1 LTESRADATL
11 ADATLAQAARL
22 VKALR
27 QPGPWPHPVQEPIG
41 LVETH
46 ISWVLLTGPYAY
58 KLHKP
63 VNLGFL
69 DFTGLEQRLHDC
81 REELRLNRR
90 LSHDLYLGLVAVV
103 DSPAGLRVVEANED
117 PGSAPLP
124 AGATPLEVGLRMH
137 EFPQEALLPAALARG
152 AIDGSQLDA
161 LALDLAR
168 FHRRAAV
175 APVDGAYGTPA
186 AVLQPVRDNITAL
199 QPRLPAH
206 AQTTLEQVRQWSERC
221 FVEIRPLLEQRL
233 AAGRVRECHGDLHL
247 GNMLLLNGRIQV
259 FDCLEFSPSLR
270 WIDVI
275 SDMAFLVMDLE
286 ERGAPAL
293 GNRLLNAWLA
303 ETGDYEGLQLW
314 RWYSSYRAMVR
325 AKVAAL
331 SGDTSGALGY
341 LSWAHQASQ
350 PGSPRLLLCHGLSG
364 AGKSHLCR
372 QLAGPLG
379 AIWLRSDVERKRRF
393 GQGRQGEPTASPRS
407 TSARSTSTRD
417 TSARDATSNPSTNP
431 NLYAASVSDALF
443 LEQLPQLAE
452 GLLAAGFSVIV
463 DATFLRGAY
472 RAAMAAVAERC
483 AVPLVILDLQVPRPL
498 LEQRISG
505 RQRAGGD
512 PSDADLAVLARQLQA
527 QEPLTA
533 AEQARSVAIG
543 PEPQLDAILGA
554 IQASAT
560 DPIAR
565 SDG

>member
-1 LTESRADATL
+1 MTEPRADATP
-11 ADATLAQAARL
+11 AQAALARSTRL
-22 VKALR
+22 VDALR
-27 QPGPWPHPVQEPIG
+27 QSGPWPHPVQEPIG

-90 LSHDLYLGLVAVV
+90 LSQDLYLSLVAVV
-103 DSPAGLRVVEANED
+103 DSPAGLRVVEASEE

-124 AGATPLEVGLRMH
+124 GGVLPLEVGLRMRQ
-137 EFPQEALLPAALARG
+137 FPQEALLPAALARG
-152 AIDGSQLDA
+152 AIDGKQLEA

-168 FHRRAAV
+168 FHQRAAV
-175 APVDGAYGTPA
+175 APADGAYGTPA

-199 QPRLPAH
+199 EPRLPAH
-206 AQTTLEQVRQWSERC
+206 AHPLLEQVRRWSERC
-221 FVEIRPLLEQRL
+221 FADIRPLLEQRL

-247 GNMLLLNGRIQV
+247 GNMLLLDGRIQV

-286 ERGAPAL
+286 ERGAPVLA
-293 GNRLLNAWLA
+293 NRLLNAWLG
-303 ETGDYEGLQLW
+303 ETGDYDGLRLW

-331 SGDTSGALGY
+331 SGDIPGALAY
-341 LSWAHQASQ
+341 LNRAHQASQ

-364 AGKSHLCR
+364 SGKSHLSR

-379 AIWLRSDVERKRRF
+379 AILLRSDVERKRRF
-393 GQGRQGEPTASPRS
+393 AQQPGMPPAAATDPASDTAPNNS
-407 TSARSTSTRD
+407 
-417 TSARDATSNPSTNP
+417 

-452 GLLAAGFSVIV
+452 GLLGVGFSVIV
-463 DATFLRGAY
+463 DATFLRAAY
-472 RAAMAAVAERC
+472 RAAMEAVAERC

-498 LEQRISG
+498 LERRISG

-512 PSDADLAVLARQLQA
+512 PSDADLAVLARQLLC

-533 AEQARSVAIG
+533 AEQGRSIAIG
-543 PEPQLDAILGA
+543 AEPELDAILAA
-554 IQASAT
+554 IRASTLPFAFNGSCQL
-560 DPIAR
+560 D
-565 SDG
+565 D

>member
-1 LTESRADATL
+1 MTESGP
-11 ADATLAQAARL
+11 QAALARSTRL
-22 VKALR
+22 VDALR
-27 QPGPWPHPVQEPIG
+27 QPGPWTHPVQEPIG

-81 REELRLNRR
+81 REELRLNLR
-90 LSHDLYLGLVAVV
+90 LSQDLYLGLVAVV
-103 DSPAGLRVVEANED
+103 DSPAGLRVVEASEE
-117 PGSAPLP
+117 PGRAPLP
-124 AGATPLEVGLRMH
+124 GGVLPLEVGLRMRQ
-137 EFPQEALLPAALARG
+137 FPQEALLPAALARG
-152 AIDGSQLDA
+152 AIDGKQLEA

-168 FHRRAAV
+168 FHQRAAV
-175 APVDGAYGTPA
+175 APADGAYGTPA

-199 QPRLPAH
+199 EPRLPAH
-206 AQTTLEQVRQWSERC
+206 AHPLLEQVRRWSERC
-221 FVEIRPLLEQRL
+221 FADIRPLLEQRL

-247 GNMLLLNGRIQV
+247 GNMLLLDGRIQV

-286 ERGAPAL
+286 ERGAPVLA
-293 GNRLLNAWLA
+293 NRLLNAWLG
-303 ETGDYEGLQLW
+303 ETGDYDGLRLW
-314 RWYSSYRAMVR
+314 HWYSSYRAMVR

-331 SGDTSGALGY
+331 SGDIPGALAY
-341 LSWAHQASQ
+341 LNRAHQASQ

-364 AGKSHLCR
+364 SGKSHLSR

-379 AIWLRSDVERKRRF
+379 AILLRSDVERKRRF
-393 GQGRQGEPTASPRS
+393 AQQPGMPPAAATDPASDTAPNNS
-407 TSARSTSTRD
+407 
-417 TSARDATSNPSTNP
+417 

-452 GLLAAGFSVIV
+452 GLLGVGFSVIV
-463 DATFLRGAY
+463 DATFLRAAY
-472 RAAMAAVAERC
+472 RAAMEAVAERC

-498 LEQRISG
+498 LERRISG

-512 PSDADLAVLARQLQA
+512 PSDADLAVLARQLLC

-533 AEQARSVAIG
+533 AEQGRSIAIG
-543 PEPQLDAILGA
+543 AVPELDAILAA
-554 IQASAT
+554 IRASTLPFAFNGSCQL
-560 DPIAR
+560 D
-565 SDG
+565 D

>member
-1 LTESRADATL
+1 VD
-11 ADATLAQAARL
+11 
-22 VKALR
+22 ALR
-27 QPGPWPHPVQEPIG
+27 QSGPWPHPVQEPIG

-81 REELRLNRR
+81 REELRLNLR
-90 LSHDLYLGLVAVV
+90 LSQDLYLGLVAVV
-103 DSPAGLRVVEANED
+103 DSPAGLRVVEASEE

-124 AGATPLEVGLRMH
+124 GGVLPLEVGLRMRQ
-137 EFPQEALLPAALARG
+137 FPQEALLPAALARG
-152 AIDGSQLDA
+152 AIDGKQLEA

-168 FHRRAAV
+168 FHQRAAV
-175 APVDGAYGTPA
+175 APADGAYGTPA

-199 QPRLPAH
+199 EPRLPAH
-206 AQTTLEQVRQWSERC
+206 AHPLLEQVRRWSERC
-221 FVEIRPLLEQRL
+221 FADIRPLLEQRL

-247 GNMLLLNGRIQV
+247 GNMLLLDGRIQV

-286 ERGAPAL
+286 ERGAPVLA
-293 GNRLLNAWLA
+293 NRLLNAWLG
-303 ETGDYEGLQLW
+303 ETGDYDGLRLW
-314 RWYSSYRAMVR
+314 HWYSSYRAMVR

-331 SGDTSGALGY
+331 SGDIPGALAY
-341 LSWAHQASQ
+341 LNRAHQASQ

-364 AGKSHLCR
+364 SGKSHLSR

-379 AIWLRSDVERKRRF
+379 AILLRSDVERKRRF
-393 GQGRQGEPTASPRS
+393 AQQPGMPPAAATDPASDTAPNNS
-407 TSARSTSTRD
+407 
-417 TSARDATSNPSTNP
+417 

-452 GLLAAGFSVIV
+452 GLLGVGFSVIV
-463 DATFLRGAY
+463 DATFLRAAY
-472 RAAMAAVAERC
+472 RAAMEAVAERC

-498 LEQRISG
+498 LERRISG

-512 PSDADLAVLARQLQA
+512 PSDADLAVLARQLLC

-533 AEQARSVAIG
+533 AEQGRSIAIG
-543 PEPQLDAILGA
+543 AEPELDAILAA
-554 IQASAT
+554 IRASTLPFAFNGSCQL
-560 DPIAR
+560 D
-565 SDG
+565 D

>member
-1 LTESRADATL
+1 MTEPRADATP
-11 ADATLAQAARL
+11 AQAALARSTRL
-22 VKALR
+22 VDALR
-27 QPGPWPHPVQEPIG
+27 QSGPWPHPVQEPIG

-81 REELRLNRR
+81 REELRLNLR
-90 LSHDLYLGLVAVV
+90 LSQDLYLGLVAVV
-103 DSPAGLRVVEANED
+103 DSPAGLRVVEASEE

-124 AGATPLEVGLRMH
+124 GGVLPLEVGLRMRQ
-137 EFPQEALLPAALARG
+137 FPQEALLPAALARG
-152 AIDGSQLDA
+152 AIDGKQLEA

-168 FHRRAAV
+168 FHQRAAV
-175 APVDGAYGTPA
+175 APADGAYGTPA

-199 QPRLPAH
+199 EPRLPAH
-206 AQTTLEQVRQWSERC
+206 AHPLLEQVRRWSERC
-221 FVEIRPLLEQRL
+221 FADIRPLLEQRL

-247 GNMLLLNGRIQV
+247 GNMLLLDGRIQV

-286 ERGAPAL
+286 ERGAPVLA
-293 GNRLLNAWLA
+293 NRLLNAWLG
-303 ETGDYEGLQLW
+303 ETGDYDGLRLW
-314 RWYSSYRAMVR
+314 HWYSSYRAMVR

-331 SGDTSGALGY
+331 SGDIPGALAY
-341 LSWAHQASQ
+341 LNRAHQASQ

-364 AGKSHLCR
+364 SGKSHLSR

-379 AIWLRSDVERKRRF
+379 AILLRSDVERKRRF
-393 GQGRQGEPTASPRS
+393 AQQPGMPPAAATDPASDTAPNNS
-407 TSARSTSTRD
+407 
-417 TSARDATSNPSTNP
+417 

-452 GLLAAGFSVIV
+452 GLLGVGFSVIV
-463 DATFLRGAY
+463 DATFLRAAY
-472 RAAMAAVAERC
+472 RAAMEAVAERC

-498 LEQRISG
+498 LERRISG

-512 PSDADLAVLARQLQA
+512 PSDADLAVLARQLLC

-533 AEQARSVAIG
+533 AEQGRSIAIG
-543 PEPQLDAILGA
+543 AVPELDAILAA
-554 IQASAT
+554 IRASTLPFAFNGSCQL
-560 DPIAR
+560 D
-565 SDG
+565 D

>member
-1 LTESRADATL
+1 MTESGP
-11 ADATLAQAARL
+11 QAALARSTRL
-22 VKALR
+22 VDALR

-90 LSHDLYLGLVAVV
+90 LSQDLYLGLVAVV
-103 DSPAGLRVVEANED
+103 ESPAGLRVVEASEE
-117 PGSAPLP
+117 PGRAPLP
-124 AGATPLEVGLRMH
+124 GGVLPLEVGLRMRQ
-137 EFPQEALLPAALARG
+137 FPQEALLPAALAHG

-168 FHRRAAV
+168 FHQRAAV
-175 APVDGAYGTPA
+175 APADGVYGTPA

-199 QPRLPAH
+199 EPRLPAH
-206 AQTTLEQVRQWSERC
+206 AQPLLEQVRHWSERC
-221 FVEIRPLLEQRL
+221 FADIRPLLEQRL

-247 GNMLLLNGRIQV
+247 GNMLLLDGRIQV

-286 ERGAPAL
+286 ERGAPVLA
-293 GNRLLNAWLA
+293 NRLLNAWLG
-303 ETGDYEGLQLW
+303 ETGDYDGLRLW

-331 SGDTSGALGY
+331 SGDIPGALAY
-341 LSWAHQASQ
+341 LNRAHQASQ

-364 AGKSHLCR
+364 SGKSHLSR

-379 AIWLRSDVERKRRF
+379 AIWLRSDVERKRRYSHE
-393 GQGRQGEPTASPRS
+393 QGMPPAAATDTA
-407 TSARSTSTRD
+407 AD
-417 TSARDATSNPSTNP
+417 TSP
-431 NLYAASVSDALF
+431 NINTDLYATSVSDALF
-443 LEQLPQLAE
+443 LEQLPQLAV
-452 GLLAAGFSVIV
+452 GLLEAGFSVIV
-463 DATFLRGAY
+463 DATFLHAAY
-472 RAAMAAVAERC
+472 RAAMAGVAERC

-498 LEQRISG
+498 LERRISG

-512 PSDADLAVLARQLQA
+512 PSDADLAVLARQLLC

-533 AEQARSVAIG
+533 AEQGRSIAIG
-543 PEPQLDAILGA
+543 AVPELDAILAA
-554 IQASAT
+554 IRASTVPFAFNG
-560 DPIAR
+560 
-565 SDG
+565 SCQ

>member
-1 LTESRADATL
+1 LTEPRADATP
-11 ADATLAQAARL
+11 AQAALARSTRL
-22 VKALR
+22 VDALR
-27 QPGPWPHPVQEPIG
+27 QSGPWPHPVQEPIG

-81 REELRLNRR
+81 REELRLNLR
-90 LSHDLYLGLVAVV
+90 LSQDLYLGLVAVV
-103 DSPAGLRVVEANED
+103 DSPAGLRVVEASEE

-124 AGATPLEVGLRMH
+124 GGVLPLEVGLRMRQ
-137 EFPQEALLPAALARG
+137 FPQEALLPAALARG
-152 AIDGSQLDA
+152 AIDGKQLEA

-168 FHRRAAV
+168 FHQRAAV
-175 APVDGAYGTPA
+175 APADGAYGTPA

-199 QPRLPAH
+199 EPRLPAH
-206 AQTTLEQVRQWSERC
+206 AHPLLEQVRRWSERC
-221 FVEIRPLLEQRL
+221 FADIRPLLEQRL

-247 GNMLLLNGRIQV
+247 GNMLLLDGRIQV

-286 ERGAPAL
+286 ERGAPVLA
-293 GNRLLNAWLA
+293 NRLLNAWLG
-303 ETGDYEGLQLW
+303 ETGDYDGLRLW
-314 RWYSSYRAMVR
+314 HWYSSYRAMVR

-331 SGDTSGALGY
+331 SGDIPGALAY
-341 LSWAHQASQ
+341 LNRAHQASQ

-364 AGKSHLCR
+364 SGKSHLSR

-379 AIWLRSDVERKRRF
+379 AILLRSDVERKRRF
-393 GQGRQGEPTASPRS
+393 AQQPGMPPAAATDPASDTAPNNS
-407 TSARSTSTRD
+407 
-417 TSARDATSNPSTNP
+417 

-452 GLLAAGFSVIV
+452 GLLGVGFSVIV
-463 DATFLRGAY
+463 DATFLRAAY
-472 RAAMAAVAERC
+472 RAAMEAVAERC

-498 LEQRISG
+498 LERRISG

-512 PSDADLAVLARQLQA
+512 PSDADLAVLARQLLC

-533 AEQARSVAIG
+533 AEQGRSIAIG
-543 PEPQLDAILGA
+543 AEPELDAILAA
-554 IQASAT
+554 IRASTLPFAFNGSCQL
-560 DPIAR
+560 D
-565 SDG
+565 D

>member
-1 LTESRADATL
+1 MTEPRADATP
-11 ADATLAQAARL
+11 AQAALARSTRL
-22 VKALR
+22 VDALR
-27 QPGPWPHPVQEPIG
+27 QSGPWPHPVQEPIG

-81 REELRLNRR
+81 REELRLNLR
-90 LSHDLYLGLVAVV
+90 LSQDLYLGLVAVV
-103 DSPAGLRVVEANED
+103 DSPAGLRVVEASEE

-124 AGATPLEVGLRMH
+124 GGVLPLEVGLRMRQ
-137 EFPQEALLPAALARG
+137 FPQEALLPAALARG
-152 AIDGSQLDA
+152 AIDGKQLEA

-168 FHRRAAV
+168 FHQRAAV
-175 APVDGAYGTPA
+175 APADGAYGTPA

-199 QPRLPAH
+199 EPRLPAH
-206 AQTTLEQVRQWSERC
+206 AHPLLEQVRRWSERC
-221 FVEIRPLLEQRL
+221 FADIRPLLEQRL

-247 GNMLLLNGRIQV
+247 GNMLLLDGRIQV

-286 ERGAPAL
+286 ERGAPVLA
-293 GNRLLNAWLA
+293 NRLLNAWLG
-303 ETGDYEGLQLW
+303 ETGDYDGLRLW
-314 RWYSSYRAMVR
+314 HWYSSYRAMVR

-331 SGDTSGALGY
+331 SGDIPGALAY
-341 LSWAHQASQ
+341 LNRAHQASQ

-364 AGKSHLCR
+364 SGKSHLSR

-379 AIWLRSDVERKRRF
+379 AILLRSDVERKRRF
-393 GQGRQGEPTASPRS
+393 AQQPGMPPAAATDPASDTAPNNS
-407 TSARSTSTRD
+407 
-417 TSARDATSNPSTNP
+417 

-452 GLLAAGFSVIV
+452 GLLGVGFSVIV
-463 DATFLRGAY
+463 DATFLRAAY
-472 RAAMAAVAERC
+472 RAAMEAVAERC

-498 LEQRISG
+498 LERRISG

-512 PSDADLAVLARQLQA
+512 PSDADLAVLARQLLC

-533 AEQARSVAIG
+533 AEQGRSIAIG
-543 PEPQLDAILGA
+543 AEPELDAILAA
-554 IQASAT
+554 IRASTLPFAFNGSCQL
-560 DPIAR
+560 D
-565 SDG
+565 D

>member
-1 LTESRADATL
+1 MTKPRADATP
-11 ADATLAQAARL
+11 AQAALARSTRL
-22 VKALR
+22 VDALR
-27 QPGPWPHPVQEPIG
+27 QSGPWPHPVQEPIG

-81 REELRLNRR
+81 HEELRLNLR
-90 LSHDLYLGLVAVV
+90 LSQDLYLGLVAVV
-103 DSPAGLRVVEANED
+103 DSPAGLRVVEASEE

-124 AGATPLEVGLRMH
+124 GGVLPLEVGLRMRQ
-137 EFPQEALLPAALARG
+137 FPQEALLPAALARG
-152 AIDGSQLDA
+152 AIDGKQLEA
-161 LALDLAR
+161 LTLDLAR
-168 FHRRAAV
+168 FHQRAAV
-175 APVDGAYGTPA
+175 APADGAYGTPA

-199 QPRLPAH
+199 EPRLPAH
-206 AQTTLEQVRQWSERC
+206 AHPLLEQVRRWSERC
-221 FVEIRPLLEQRL
+221 FADIRPLLEQRL

-247 GNMLLLNGRIQV
+247 GNMLLLDGRIQV

-286 ERGAPAL
+286 ERGAPVLA
-293 GNRLLNAWLA
+293 NRLLNAWLG
-303 ETGDYEGLQLW
+303 ETGDYDGLRLW

-331 SGDTSGALGY
+331 SGDIPGALAY
-341 LSWAHQASQ
+341 LNRAHQASQ

-364 AGKSHLCR
+364 SGKSHLSR

-379 AIWLRSDVERKRRF
+379 AILLRSDVERKRRF
-393 GQGRQGEPTASPRS
+393 AQQPGMPPAAATDTTSDTAPNNS
-407 TSARSTSTRD
+407 
-417 TSARDATSNPSTNP
+417 

-452 GLLAAGFSVIV
+452 GLLGVGFSVIV
-463 DATFLRGAY
+463 DATFLRAAY
-472 RAAMAAVAERC
+472 RAAMEAVAERC

-498 LEQRISG
+498 LERRISG

-512 PSDADLAVLARQLQA
+512 PSDADLAVLARQLLC

-533 AEQARSVAIG
+533 AEQARSIAIG
-543 PEPQLDAILGA
+543 AEPELDAILAA
-554 IQASAT
+554 IRASTLPFAFNGSCQL
-560 DPIAR
+560 D
-565 SDG
+565 D